1 MKSLSADNFRYSEFF
16 LNINAGKAPAF
27 IVYTEGDLSPRIP
40 DETYSMPEA
49 VTVADFNNDGLDD
62 VILTYGDTYTKPR
75 IYLSNGDGTLSFWD
89 VMPEDSARR
98 HIRNTSVEDL
108 NGDGF
113 LDYVG
118 YAAPH
123 GFYEE
128 TLGPLWDYTE
138 PDLILL
144 NNKGTG
150 FITVPNLIE
159 ASHHGGSTG
168 DINHDGLVDVFGMSE
183 VPNREGGRS
192 ALLQNTNGEFIKS
205 NWNLDAIF
213 PNRMISDIRIK
224 DLNNDGLDDFVLTLA
239 PLLQGNGGP
248 IGTPMA
254 SSEVGA
260 FAYAFGKRG
269 VDPSQL
275 DWNVVGQHWMTE
287 SEWNLYLQKNDQNS
301 SSNKSYASGP
311 SNIEVLDVNQ
321 DGLDDV
327 LVGFYVSAPF
337 RWETSGFRYFQNTGS
352 SFVDKTTQ
360 LFPNQDA
367 ARNVQSPTS
376 FILGF
381 TLVDL
386 DGDAD
391 KDLVVTSK
399 ENEKSN
405 ERPNDFS
412 TSFYINNGE
421 FFEPP
426 LRGQVDYALE
436 GKNGFSGL
444 RIGDFNGDGAPDTL
458 TLRQG
463 GAQVGSTWKND
474 DEFTL
479 IVGLNKLAMATSSSQ
494 WVGTAGS
501 DTIDFKTNSL
511 AFARGGGGNDLLIG
525 RGDESVTALFWGG
538 YADYT
543 ISEGSGGFRVEAKAS
558 NEGLDTLVDLY
569 RIRFADSD
577 LALDTDGA
585 TSAGGIYR
593 LYKAT
598 FNREPDT
605 GGLGYWIAQADAGS
619 KDAVRMAEDF
629 TWSEEF
635 QSLYGITTTDN
646 YGTGTDVSELVTGFY
661 ENVLG
666 RSPDAGGLNYYTGV
680 IESHQKT
687 VGRVLA
693 EISDSPENYDGTIA
707 LIANGIVFDPWVG

>member
-1 MKSLSADNFRYSEFF
+1 MKSLSADNFKYSEYF
-16 LNINAGKAPAF
+16 LNIDVGKTPAF

-40 DETYSMPEA
+40 NETYSMPA
-49 VTVADFNNDGLDD
+49 SVTVADLNNDGLDD

-75 IYLSNGDGTLSFWD
+75 IYLSSGDGTLSFWD

-108 NGDGF
+108 NGDSF

-224 DLNNDGLDDFVLTLA
+224 DLNNDGLDDFALTLA

-260 FAYAFGKRG
+260 FAYAYGERG
-269 VDPSQL
+269 VDPDNL
-275 DWNVVGQHWMTE
+275 NWKIAGKHWMTE
-287 SEWNLYLQKNDQNS
+287 IEWNQYLQRNDKNS
-301 SSNKSYASGP
+301 SANKSYTSGP
-311 SNIEVLDVNQ
+311 SNIEVLDLNQ
-321 DGLDDV
+321 DGLVDI
-327 LVGFYVSAPF
+327 LVGFFVSAPF
-337 RWETSGFRYFQNTGS
+337 LWETSGFSYFENTGS
-352 SFVDKTTQ
+352 SFVDKTSQ
-360 LFPNQDA
+360 LFPNQNA
-367 ARNVQSPTS
+367 ARNVESPTG

-381 TLVDL
+381 NLVDL
-386 DGDAD
+386 DGDGD

-399 ENEKSN
+399 EY
-405 ERPNDFS
+405 ERSDVRPDDFS
-412 TSFYINNGE
+412 TSLYINNGE

-426 LRGQVDYALE
+426 LRYRVDYRFE
-436 GKNGFSGL
+436 GKSGFSQL
-444 RIGDFNGDGAPDTL
+444 RVGDFNGDGAPDTF

-463 GAQVGSTWKND
+463 VEKDGLTWKNS

-479 IVGLNKLAMATSSSQ
+479 IVGLNKLAIATPSSQ
-494 WVGTAGS
+494 WIGTGGA

-511 AFARGGGGNDLLIG
+511 AFARGGAGNDLLIG
-525 RGDESVTALFWGG
+525 RGDKSVTALYWGR
-538 YADYT
+538 YADYA
-543 ISEGSGGFRVEAKAS
+543 INKVSNSFNVEAQAS
-558 NEGLDTLVDLY
+558 NEGVDTLVDLY

-577 LALDTDGA
+577 LALDIHGA

-605 GGLGYWIAQADAGS
+605 GGLGYWIAQADAGN

-629 TWSEEF
+629 VWSQEF
-635 QSLYGITTTDN
+635 QNLYGITTIDN
-646 YGTGTDVSELVTGFY
+646 FGAGTDIRSLVTGFY
-661 ENVLG
+661 GNVLG
-666 RSPDAGGLNYYTGV
+666 RAPDKGGLDFYTGV
-680 IESHQKT
+680 IESKERT

-693 EISDSPENYDGTIA
+693 EISDSKENYEATIQ
-707 LIANGIVFDPWVG
+707 LIGNGIVFEPWAA